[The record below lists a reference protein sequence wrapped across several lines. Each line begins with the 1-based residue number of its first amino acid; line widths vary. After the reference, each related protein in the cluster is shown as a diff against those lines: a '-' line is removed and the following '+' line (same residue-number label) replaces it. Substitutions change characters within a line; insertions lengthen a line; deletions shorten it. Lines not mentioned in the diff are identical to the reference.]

1 MRPGELYG
9 MGKES
14 LTISGEDELFNVIEL
29 ICRSSKIKHT
39 NCLQGI
45 LGTTEFV
52 EMEEW
57 KRYIGQPAFFIVD
70 IEITPIE

>member
-14 LTISGEDELFNVIEL
+14 LTISGEDELLNVIEL
-29 ICRSSKIKHT
+29 ICRNSKIKHT

-45 LGTTEFV
+45 LGTTEF
-52 EMEEW
+52 
-57 KRYIGQPAFFIVD
+57 I
-70 IEITPIE
+70 